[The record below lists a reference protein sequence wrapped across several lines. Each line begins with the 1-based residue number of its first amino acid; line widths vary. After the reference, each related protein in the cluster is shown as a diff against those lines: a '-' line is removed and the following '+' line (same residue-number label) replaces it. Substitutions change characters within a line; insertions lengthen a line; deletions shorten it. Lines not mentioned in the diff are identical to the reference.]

1 MIIKGEVTSR
11 SIHIFDIKSN
21 IKKMDTYLIIN
32 KNKKFCFRMC
42 DDRYLDLIFES
53 EILKQKFDLC
63 KNKIKL

>member
-1 MIIKGEVTSR
+1 
-11 SIHIFDIKSN
+11 
-21 IKKMDTYLIIN
+21 MDTYLIIN

-53 EILKQKFDLC
+53 KILKQKFDLC